1 MLFLNHV
8 PHIPYLWLIVIK
20 LGFLHS
26 HLHLNGGM
34 RVVVAD
40 LKVLCAEIID
50 TLHFS
55 QDLQLGERSDL
66 PLQLQI

>member
-1 MLFLNHV
+1 MDFS
-8 PHIPYLWLIVIK
+8 
-20 LGFLHS
+20 HS

-40 LKVLCAEIID
+40 LEVLCAEIIN

-55 QDLQLGERSDL
+55 QDLQLGEGADL
-66 PLQLQI
+66 PLKLQKWTDELVV